1 MEGKASR
8 KISPYAQ
15 RQEEDWRRA
24 EPKGGAQWESS
35 AREPEGGT
43 SSWCGM
49 FWARRFR
56 VGLLTF
62 LSNPDAPR
70 PAQRQ

>member
-1 MEGKASR
+1 MPIVGFEPRIRMEGKASL

-35 AREPEGGT
+35 AREP
-43 SSWCGM
+43 
-49 FWARRFR
+49 R
-56 VGLLTF
+56 VGPHRGVECFGRGASGLG
-62 LSNPDAPR
+62 S
-70 PAQRQ
+70 